1 MKSHKPQLYIWNDS
15 TVRNCT
21 APFDMTAHPSL
32 RAGRTCTGH
41 DSKSCSLQRN
51 MYVCHHVTYLPVWS
65 IYTILKLYILKLSFY
80 IIVNDKSIYFYW
92 LCISLIIYIYM
103 HACMYNKCMSHVPL
117 SEVRPCDIHAFLR
130 KPGTPG
136 TPLDPSSPS
145 SGQVGNW

>member
-65 IYTILKLYILKLSFY
+65 IYIHYIKTIYTKTIILYYS
-80 IIVNDKSIYFYW
+80 
-92 LCISLIIYIYM
+92 
-103 HACMYNKCMSHVPL
+103 
-117 SEVRPCDIHAFLR
+117 
-130 KPGTPG
+130 
-136 TPLDPSSPS
+136 
-145 SGQVGNW
+145 